1 MPDEGFMHYP
11 TTMTFFSRFETDI
24 LSGKKV
30 ITIRDESEKDYPVD
44 SVVDVS
50 TLEERRWFC
59 RLKILSVEPVL
70 FSELN
75 DFHAEQENMTL
86 PQLKQV
92 IEDIYPGIEQ
102 LYVIRYQKVD
112 WSHFWQ
118 TEIKTPTRRLAF

>member
-1 MPDEGFMHYP
+1 MQYP
-11 TTMTFFSRFETDI
+11 TTMTFFSRFEADI
-24 LSGKKV
+24 LSGKKI
-30 ITIRDESEKDYPVD
+30 ITIRDESEKDYQAN

-50 TLEERRWFC
+50 TLEEGRWFC

-86 PQLKQV
+86 AELKQV

-102 LYVIRYQKVD
+102 LYVIHYQKVD
-112 WSHFWQ
+112 
-118 TEIKTPTRRLAF
+118 

>member
-1 MPDEGFMHYP
+1 MQYP
-11 TTMTFFSRFETDI
+11 TTMTFFSLFEADI

-30 ITIRDESEKDYPVD
+30 ITIRDESEKDYQID

-50 TLEERRWFC
+50 TLEEGRWFC

-112 WSHFWQ
+112 
-118 TEIKTPTRRLAF
+118 